1 MEYKGIYY
9 KETNEPE
16 FYEGGAHFS
25 YKDLYKCLEQLCKKQ
40 KLFASHSPNN
50 VKFFIFKNIYNQCLK
65 IRNKKSNLI
74 QNKTGNNSIYTFNSK
89 GSNLFINTL
98 KTNKKIFN
106 GKKEEIENE
115 KKKKSNG
122 FHTKESSVNSIKK
135 TYSTRNKKIINNPPN
150 TILNYNYSKKK
161 RTISL
166 NNDYINKTILSK
178 NKKERKSLE
187 FSINEIKSINDI
199 RKKNLSN
206 EKKNK
211 SLISQNQK
219 QKKEKDKNI
228 KKSIDLSN
236 TITKYNKEKY
246 KLFSEMKKKERKKI
260 INRSTSNISS
270 ILNKK
275 ISEECLKIS
284 SNKNKKKDNES
295 IINGLNKNN
304 LINDKKSRNKKN
316 NSVTYYKSNSIDNR
330 KINGLISSSTTT
342 DMKTM
347 NNGNSKIKKK
357 MVPIRNIFSSRMIQ
371 SFLKNNIYN
380 KSNISGNYAQIYLK
394 KNNLE
399 NGMSKNQ
406 IINNKSNIKK
416 NNKK

>member
-135 TYSTRNKKIINNPPN
+135 TYSTRNKKILNNPPN

-166 NNDYINKTILSK
+166 NNDYINKTIISK

-187 FSINEIKSINDI
+187 FSINEIKNINDI

-206 EKKNK
+206 
-211 SLISQNQK
+211 S
-219 QKKEKDKNI
+219 
-228 KKSIDLSN
+228 
-236 TITKYNKEKY
+236 ITKYNKEKY
-246 KLFSEMKKKERKKI
+246 KHFSEKKKKERKTI

-304 LINDKKSRNKKN
+304 FKNDKKSRNKKN

-342 DMKTM
+342 DMKTV

-399 NGMSKNQ
+399 NGMNKNQ
-406 IINNKSNIKK
+406 IMSNKSNIKK

>member
-1 MEYKGIYY
+1 
-9 KETNEPE
+9 
-16 FYEGGAHFS
+16 
-25 YKDLYKCLEQLCKKQ
+25 
-40 KLFASHSPNN
+40 
-50 VKFFIFKNIYNQCLK
+50 
-65 IRNKKSNLI
+65 
-74 QNKTGNNSIYTFNSK
+74 
-89 GSNLFINTL
+89 
-98 KTNKKIFN
+98 
-106 GKKEEIENE
+106 
-115 KKKKSNG
+115 
-122 FHTKESSVNSIKK
+122 
-135 TYSTRNKKIINNPPN
+135 
-150 TILNYNYSKKK
+150 
-161 RTISL
+161 
-166 NNDYINKTILSK
+166 
-178 NKKERKSLE
+178 
-187 FSINEIKSINDI
+187 
-199 RKKNLSN
+199 
-206 EKKNK
+206 
-211 SLISQNQK
+211 
-219 QKKEKDKNI
+219 
-228 KKSIDLSN
+228 
-236 TITKYNKEKY
+236 
-246 KLFSEMKKKERKKI
+246 MKKKERKKI